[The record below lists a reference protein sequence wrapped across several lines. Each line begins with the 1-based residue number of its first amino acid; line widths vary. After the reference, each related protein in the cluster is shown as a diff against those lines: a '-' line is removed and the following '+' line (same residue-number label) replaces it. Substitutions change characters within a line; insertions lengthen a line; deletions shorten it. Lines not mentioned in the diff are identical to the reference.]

1 MTMQVEAILQ
11 SKGTTVHTVP
21 VHAQVRDA
29 VATLNK
35 HNIGAVVVV
44 DGDGEVA
51 GILSERD
58 VVRLLGSDPADA
70 LQRPVRDCMTAKI
83 ITCTRDTT
91 IAQLMEQMTHYRIRH
106 IPIVEDG
113 DLKGIVSI
121 GDVVKR
127 KIEETEQEASALR
140 EYIAT

>member
-1 MTMQVEAILQ
+1 MQVEAILQ
-11 SKGTTVHTVP
+11 SKGTVVHTVP
-21 VHAQVRDA
+21 LSAQVSDA
-29 VATLNK
+29 VGALNK

-44 DGDGEVA
+44 DADGEVA
-51 GILSERD
+51 GIVSERD
-58 VVRLLGSDPADA
+58 IVRLLGRDPAGA
-70 LQRPVRDCMTAKI
+70 LKRPVSECMTASVV
-83 ITCTRDTT
+83 TCGRDTT
-91 IAQLMEQMTHYRIRH
+91 IAVLMEQMTQFRIRH

-127 KIEETEQEASALR
+127 KIEETEQEAEALR

>member
-1 MTMQVEAILQ
+1 
-11 SKGTTVHTVP
+11 
-21 VHAQVRDA
+21 
-29 VATLNK
+29 
-35 HNIGAVVVV
+35 
-44 DGDGEVA
+44 
-51 GILSERD
+51 

-70 LQRPVRDCMTAKI
+70 LKRPVSECMTAKI